1 MYYLTS
7 VINAYS
13 LGGIIMLLLC
23 CSCESPEDLSKEY
36 PFPSDNPPSAQK
48 IELGRALFFD
58 KRLSLD
64 ESIACADCH
73 NPSFAFTDR
82 KAVSDGINGKHSER
96 NAPTLLNSAFLQTVM
111 FDAHLKTLELQV
123 IVPIQEA
130 TEMGHNMKVLIPKL
144 RAIPEYQ
151 KAAKTLFN
159 RDFDAWVLTRSIA
172 AFERSL
178 ISLNSP
184 YDQFM
189 RGNKQALT
197 SDQRAGMKLFNTL
210 YCTTCHPAPYFTNFN
225 AENNGLYKEYG
236 TDKGRFR
243 INLDSAD
250 IGFFKTPTL
259 RNIELTYPYM
269 HDGSLKSLDEV
280 IEHYLVGGKHPKGQ
294 HPSILPLELTP
305 REKKQLI
312 SFLSALTDTSYL
324 KNFQSH
330 AP

>member
-7 VINAYS
+7 VIRS
-13 LGGIIMLLLC
+13 CRLGGILMLLLC

-36 PFPSDNPPSAQK
+36 PFPVDNPPSAQK

-73 NPSFAFTDR
+73 NPAFAFTDR

-144 RAIPEYQ
+144 RAILEYQ

-189 RGNKQALT
+189 KGNKRAL
-197 SDQRAGMKLFNTL
+197 SSEQQAGMKLFNSL
-210 YCTTCHPAPYFTNFN
+210 YCTTCHPAPYFTNFK
-225 AENNGLYKEYG
+225 AENNGLYQDYG
-236 TDKGRFR
+236 NDKGRFR

-269 HDGSLKSLDEV
+269 HDGSLQTLDEV
-280 IEHYLVGGKHPKGQ
+280 IEHYVAGGKHSKGQ
-294 HPSILPLELTP
+294 HPSILRFQLTA

-312 SFLSALTDTSYL
+312 SFLGALTDTSYL
-324 KNFQSH
+324 KNF
-330 AP
+330 

>member
-1 MYYLTS
+1 
-7 VINAYS
+7 
-13 LGGIIMLLLC
+13 MLLLC

-184 YDQFM
+184 YDQYM
-189 RGNKQALT
+189 KGNKRAL
-197 SDQRAGMKLFNTL
+197 SSEQQAGMKLFN
-210 YCTTCHPAPYFTNFN
+210 
-225 AENNGLYKEYG
+225 
-236 TDKGRFR
+236 
-243 INLDSAD
+243 
-250 IGFFKTPTL
+250 
-259 RNIELTYPYM
+259 
-269 HDGSLKSLDEV
+269 SL
-280 IEHYLVGGKHPKGQ
+280 
-294 HPSILPLELTP
+294 
-305 REKKQLI
+305 
-312 SFLSALTDTSYL
+312 
-324 KNFQSH
+324 
-330 AP
+330 

>member
-1 MYYLTS
+1 MSYLTS
-7 VINAYS
+7 VINTYR

-64 ESIACADCH
+64 ESVACADCH
-73 NPSFAFTDR
+73 NPSYAFTDR

-96 NAPTLLNSAFLQTVM
+96 NAPTLLNSAFLKTVM

>member
-1 MYYLTS
+1 
-7 VINAYS
+7 VINTYR

-64 ESIACADCH
+64 ESVACADCH
-73 NPSFAFTDR
+73 NPSYAFTDR

-96 NAPTLLNSAFLQTVM
+96 NAPTLLNSAFLKTVM